1 MTKFTSYSVL
11 MSVYIKENPEYL
23 KKSISSILKQS
34 VKTNDFVIV
43 KDGLLTPEL
52 DFVLESYAQKYS
64 EINIVPL
71 EKNLGLGLALNEGLK
86 KCKNELIARMD
97 SDDICLVD
105 RCENQ
110 LKKFNSDDNLSILGT
125 QIAEFYTDPT
135 DIVSIRE
142 VPTNYNDIIK
152 FSKRRSPFNHPTVMY
167 KKTDIMDL
175 GGYKD
180 VKRKEDLELFLN
192 ALSNGY
198 YAENLKEIGLY
209 FRSNEDNYLR
219 RKDKVNCMNYIRTMY
234 TFFRKGYCNMCD
246 FFFVLISQLFFII
259 APAKLMKFISDK
271 YLRRNIKDEKI

>member
-1 MTKFTSYSVL
+1 MTRYASYSVL

-23 KKSISSILKQS
+23 NESIGSILNQS

-52 DFVLESYAQKYS
+52 DLVIENYARNYP
-64 EINIVPL
+64 EINVVPL
-71 EKNLGLGLALNEGLK
+71 KKNLGLGLALNEGLK
-86 KCKNELIARMD
+86 KCKNELVARMD

-105 RCENQ
+105 RCEKQ
-110 LKKFNSDDNLSILGT
+110 LKKFNNNEELTILGT
-125 QIAEFYTDPT
+125 QIAEFYTDPK

-142 VPTNYNDIIK
+142 VPTDYNDIIK

-167 KKTDIMDL
+167 KKTKIMDL

-180 VKRKEDLELFLN
+180 IKRKEDLELFLN
-192 ALSNGY
+192 ALSKGY
-198 YAENLKEIGLY
+198 YAENIKEVGLY

-219 RKDKVNCMNYIRTMY
+219 RKDKINCVNYIRTIY
-234 TFFRKGYCNMCD
+234 NFFRKGYCNLFD
-246 FFFVLISQLFFII
+246 FLFVLGSQLFFIV

-271 YLRRNIKDEKI
+271 YLRRNIIDEKI